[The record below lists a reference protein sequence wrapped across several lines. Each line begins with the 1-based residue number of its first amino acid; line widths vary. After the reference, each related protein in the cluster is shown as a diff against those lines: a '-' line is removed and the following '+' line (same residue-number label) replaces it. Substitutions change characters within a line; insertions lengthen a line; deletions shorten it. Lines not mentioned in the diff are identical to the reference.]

1 MEKLRLDNEDTYK
14 LEVNDKGE
22 YIEFD
27 LTDIGLPE
35 RIMNASDK
43 IKKIDSQYK
52 EQLLELTKKYKDDQ
66 VKMTHEFILLE
77 KEKCIELRREFDSF
91 LGTGACQK
99 IFGDKNNYGMFE
111 NLLFA
116 LEEHYPKMQIKIEK
130 AKEKLVNKY
139 MPKNEE
145 VM

>member
-1 MEKLRLDNEDTYK
+1 MEKLRLDSDDTYK

-35 RIMNASDK
+35 KIIEASDR
-43 IKKIDSQYK
+43 IRKIDEQYRQQVLDIS
-52 EQLLELTKKYKDDQ
+52 EKYKYDQ
-66 VKMTHEFILLE
+66 VKMTRELITLE
-77 KEKCIELRREFDSF
+77 KEKCIQLRKEFDSF
-91 LGTGACQK
+91 LGAGSCQK
-99 IFGDKNNYGMFE
+99 IFGDKNKYGMFE

-116 LEEHYPKMQIKIEK
+116 LEEHYPKMQIKLDK

-139 MPKNEE
+139 MPQNEE